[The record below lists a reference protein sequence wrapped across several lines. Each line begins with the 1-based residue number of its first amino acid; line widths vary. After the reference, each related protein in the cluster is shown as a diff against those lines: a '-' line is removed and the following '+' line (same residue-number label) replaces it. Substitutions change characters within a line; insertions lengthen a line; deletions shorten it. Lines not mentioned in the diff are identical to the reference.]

1 MSVQGPSHGKEPERR
16 GGHAENDFRFLNP
29 DREGAT
35 SAASAHRESSLLIM
49 RQIPFLIEIFLMK
62 RGFPLD
68 P

>member
-1 MSVQGPSHGKEPERR
+1 MSRDPAMERNLN
-16 GGHAENDFRFLNP
+16 AEEDLQKNDFRFLNL
-29 DREGAT
+29 DREGTT
-35 SAASAHRESSLLIM
+35 SAASAHRESSSLIM